1 LQDHR
6 KRGRHRP
13 ALADRFADVIG
24 NPAATGRLIAGIA
37 VQEQRMSR
45 LPKID
50 LSRNAIFAAVA
61 GVTVAAAG
69 LAALG
74 LGRRRSPRREGH
86 AAPDLPRDGTRP
98 TPEARAPVDFRPDP
112 TAPVSA
118 EDREALR
125 PATGPSP
132 TLVADRGA
140 VRSEP

>member
-1 LQDHR
+1 MPR
-6 KRGRHRP
+6 R
-13 ALADRFADVIG
+13 
-24 NPAATGRLIAGIA
+24 
-37 VQEQRMSR
+37 
-45 LPKID
+45 PKID
-50 LSRNAIFAAVA
+50 LSRNAIFAAAA

-74 LGRRRSPRREGH
+74 YGLRRAPRREGH

-98 TPEARAPVDFRPDP
+98 APGTRAPVDFRPDP
-112 TAPVSA
+112 TAPVSP

-132 TLVADRGA
+132 TLVADRGS